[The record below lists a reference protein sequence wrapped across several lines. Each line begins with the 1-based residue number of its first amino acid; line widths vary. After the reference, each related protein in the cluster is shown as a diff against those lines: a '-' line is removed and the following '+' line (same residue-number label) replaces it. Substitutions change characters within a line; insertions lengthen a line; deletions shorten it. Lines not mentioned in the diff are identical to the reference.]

1 MILKGHNFLQMK
13 KTVLLFLSF
22 FAVTNLLSADEI
34 EVEPRL
40 RKMDCIVPVSTDES
54 VTKRI
59 KSLLRGRNDTEK
71 MIGRSATYFPIFD
84 KYLREYDLPSDLK
97 YITCLETEL
106 NNKTVSSAGATG
118 IWQLMND
125 VRQEFGLRID
135 GQVDERLDIARA
147 TEAALKDLKRLFK
160 ANNSWEMALAG
171 YNCGA
176 GRLGQAIKRAKSND
190 FEKVKKFLP
199 EQTQNYIPKFIAFTY
214 IMKNYREHGLHPQLP
229 SLDVQ
234 CISSEKVYQSLSLQ
248 TVAKITGVTYELI
261 KELNKQF
268 GDGFVPE
275 NTTGYNV
282 FVPQRVMGALHDYV
296 SNPDMQRESNL
307 NFQPIAVDE
316 TLPHLESDP
325 NYFQTSYFLG
335 EDETLDSA
343 AELFNIGT
351 YNIMIWNAL
360 STPKVPKGTE
370 LMLYLPRVVPKKV

>member
-1 MILKGHNFLQMK
+1 MK

-22 FAVTNLLSADEI
+22 FAVTNLLSADAI

-40 RKMDCIVPVSTDES
+40 RKMDCIVPVSTDAY

-59 KSLLRGRNDTEK
+59 HQLLRGRNDTEK

-84 KYLREYDLPSDLK
+84 KYLKEYNLPGDLK

-135 GQVDERLDIARA
+135 GQVDERLDIGRA

-199 EQTQNYIPKFIAFTY
+199 VQTQNYIPKFIAFTY
-214 IMKNYREHGLHPQLP
+214 IMKNYGEHGLHPQLP

-234 CISSEKVYQSLSLQ
+234 CINSQKVYQYLSLQ

-275 NTTGYNV
+275 NTAGYNV
-282 FVPQRVMGALHDYV
+282 FVPQRVMGALQDYI

-325 NYFQTSYFLG
+325 NYFKTSYFLDDG
-335 EDETLDSA
+335 ETLDSA
-343 AELFNIGT
+343 AELFNVGT
-351 YNIMIWNAL
+351 YNIMMWNAL
-360 STPKVPKGTE
+360 STPKVSKGTE
-370 LMLYLPRVVPKKV
+370 VMLYLPRVIPKKV

>member
-1 MILKGHNFLQMK
+1 MK

-22 FAVTNLLSADEI
+22 FAALNILSADEI

-40 RKMDCIVPVSTDES
+40 RKMDCIVPISTDEA

-59 KSLLRGRNDTEK
+59 KILLRGKNDTEK

-84 KYLREYDLPSDLK
+84 KYLKEYGLPSDLK

-135 GQVDERLDIARA
+135 GQVDERLDINRA
-147 TEAALKDLKRLFK
+147 SEAALKDLKRMFQ
-160 ANNSWEMALAG
+160 AYNNWEMTLAG

-199 EQTQNYIPKFIAFTY
+199 QQTQDYIPKFIAFTY
-214 IMKNYREHGLHPQLP
+214 VMKNFREHGLHPQLP
-229 SLDVQ
+229 ALDVQ
-234 CISSEKVYQSLSLQ
+234 CISSQKVYHYLSLQ
-248 TVAKITGVTYELI
+248 TVAKITGVTYELV

-275 NTTGYNV
+275 NTEGYNV
-282 FVPQRVMGALHDYV
+282 FVPQRVMGALQDYV

-307 NFQPIAVDE
+307 NFQPMAIDE
-316 TLPHLESDP
+316 SLPHLDSDP
-325 NYFQTSYFLG
+325 NYFKTSYYIG
-335 EDETLDSA
+335 DEETLDSA

-351 YNIMIWNAL
+351 YNIMMWNAL
-360 STPKVPKGTE
+360 SSPKIGKGVE
-370 LMLYLPRVVPKKV
+370 LTLYLPRVVPKKV